1 MVPLTFHDFDQ
12 HWWLVQPPPPNVSD
26 VVLPSRETA
35 LKIITDDY
43 DNSEDYRKRMLLKRV
58 LAVSNGVVV
67 SDPVRAETRGR
78 PSGSTRRLPSAFE
91 LANAA
96 ANPAPRRRCGRCS
109 QVGHNARTC
118 HTVLRVDV
126 EQVENLE
133 VAKV

>member
-1 MVPLTFHDFDQ
+1 MVPLTFNEFDQ
-12 HWWLVQPPPPNVSD
+12 LWWLVQPPPPNVAD
-26 VVLPSRETA
+26 DVLPSMETS
-35 LKIITDDY
+35 LKRIADDY

-78 PSGSTRRLPSAFE
+78 PSGSTRRLPSTFE
-91 LANAA
+91 LAKAA
-96 ANPAPRRRCGRCS
+96 ANPAHRRRCGRCS

-118 HTVLRVDV
+118 HTVLKVDI